1 MDNES
6 LINIPSNNK
15 DVEGVENNNNIPAKI
30 KPTQVEINVN
40 DLYEG
45 IDSIIN
51 THRID
56 RIMINSGKYKLRLSI
71 LVNSDIFILYIRL
84 N

>member
-1 MDNES
+1 MNEE
-6 LINIPSNNK
+6 PY
-15 DVEGVENNNNIPAKI
+15 
-30 KPTQVEINVN
+30 VN

-56 RIMINSGKYKLRLSI
+56 RIIINSGKYKLRLSI
-71 LVNSDIFILYIRL
+71 LVNNDIFILYIWL